1 VINNG
6 SPPDEASPYDILLAR
21 IDDVIAEW
29 RSLVEKEPWARI
41 PPARL
46 VDSLPEILPK
56 IFRCARGGAQHVD
69 KPLGEL
75 IAKSHGFFRREDAV
89 PLGAVAEEWS
99 YVKHACWNVLRSNG
113 VSETSA
119 LGVVRS
125 LDALV
130 DDAVG
135 HTLRGYY
142 APGLDSLRG
151 RGLER
156 RESDGERRATPSDR
170 RKSR

>member
-1 VINNG
+1 MH
-6 SPPDEASPYDILLAR
+6 SDLPDEESPYEILLAR
-21 IDDVIAEW
+21 IDEVIGEW
-29 RSLVEKEPWARI
+29 RTLVEKEPWARI

-46 VDSLPEILPK
+46 VDTLPEILPRV
-56 IFRCARGGAQHVD
+56 FRCARDGAQHVD

-75 IAKSHGFFRREDAV
+75 IAKGHGFVRREDAV

-99 YVKHACWNVLRSNG
+99 SVKHACWNVLRGNG
-113 VSETSA
+113 VSEEMA
-119 LGVVRS
+119 LGVVRR
-125 LDALV
+125 LDLLV

-142 APGLDSLRG
+142 APELVSLRG

-156 RESDGERRATPSDR
+156 RVVWGERRENPTDR
-170 RKSR
+170 RTTR